1 MKKLFGR
8 NRQYEEDM
16 DLEGLDTSYEETEE
30 YYEEGAY
37 DGEEPFEGEFYEEEG
52 FYESEEGVEAFETEA
67 VYEGEEEVFEAEAI
81 YEGEEEAFEAE
92 AVYEG
97 EEEVFEA
104 EAVYEGEEEAFEAE
118 AVYEGEEEA
127 FEAEAVYEGEEEVFE
142 AETVYEGEEFY
153 EEADAGE
160 EVYFEG
166 APEEADYIELEDLSE
181 DGEVYFEE
189 DESACEENEEEAILA
204 WSDMPDKNI
213 FQKIWYSMI
222 HMSTMDRLIT
232 TTGVLV
238 LILAL
243 VAGGVFASARMSDTE
258 VASFDM
264 VGAQLDGITL
274 IGEHGLTAVADA
286 ELAKIQAANAIENE
300 DGEEGSQGGEYQE
313 NDYKREVEVTLNMT
327 SIEKDL
333 KLKFVNSSTKKL
345 IANVPFSVTVKTPD
359 GKTET
364 WTDDDMDGIIY
375 KSDITPGSYSVA
387 MNALTDSKYAGYIIS
402 TESKKVTVRKEIAY
416 EKVDVSDEIKNE
428 SELAQKEDAE
438 NELEVESE
446 LVDTVAWVESTVTP
460 GKVVW
465 TEVPRASLN
474 VDTSL
479 FAQGGPIMK
488 TAAEASVG
496 VLLGQ
501 AEQLAANMPDGG
513 ISTITADEIS
523 PNSSAAPE
531 TSASPETSPSTSPEN
546 PTPSPSTSPENPT
559 PSPSTSPEN
568 PTPSHSPEEPDQGTV
583 TELTLH
589 ETSLSLVVGQE
600 KTLEV
605 TVKPETEKDKLNWTS
620 DKPSVATVENGKV
633 TAVAAGTAE
642 ITVKAGDMTAKCTV
656 TVTDA
661 NVSITI
667 DPASTS
673 VLSGES
679 KDLTITITGGSASG
693 QATIK
698 TSDKNIATLSTE
710 TLAADGKTT
719 VKVTGVG
726 AGTAT
731 ITVTY
736 KVGNVEKSAT
746 ATVKVLSKDNK
757 LVDKNNNQIWVK
769 AAEDK
774 YVEATYADYYNTA
787 ITTFYLR
794 TEAAPR
800 YTGWQSID
808 GKMYYFDANGNKV
821 TGEQVIQGAKYTFA
835 SDGSLVVGSGSFGID
850 VSKWNGKI
858 DWNAVKN
865 SGVSYVIIRCGYRG
879 YGSGALVV
887 DPYFEQNI
895 KGATA
900 AGIKVGVYFFSQAVN
915 KNEAVE
921 EASMVLQ
928 LVRGYTISYP
938 IFLDVEYSGAAGNT
952 GRADKLDV
960 ATRTEIIKAFCE
972 TIRNSGYTAGVYAN
986 KSWLTSMIDTSQL
999 SKYKIW
1005 LAQYAAAPTYT
1016 GRYDMWQ
1023 YKSTGRVTGING
1035 DVDLN
1040 LSYLGY

>member
-1 MKKLFGR
+1 MKKFFGR

-16 DLEGLDTSYEETEE
+16 EWEESDAFSVDDSEYYEEDACSEEEYFEEETEE
-30 YYEEGAY
+30 T
-37 DGEEPFEGEFYEEEG
+37 YEEETEAAVFFEENG
-52 FYESEEGVEAFETEA
+52 GDEFFEEEPYYEDEGSFEAAADFSAVETVLETDGEIYAEEPYAEGV
-67 VYEGEEEVFEAEAI
+67 YEEEI
-81 YEGEEEAFEAE
+81 YE
-92 AVYEG
+92 
-97 EEEVFEA
+97 
-104 EAVYEGEEEAFEAE
+104 
-118 AVYEGEEEA
+118 
-127 FEAEAVYEGEEEVFE
+127 
-142 AETVYEGEEFY
+142 T
-153 EEADAGE
+153 D
-160 EVYFEG
+160 
-166 APEEADYIELEDLSE
+166 DIEDLSGE
-181 DGEVYFEE
+181 DEVYFEE
-189 DESACEENEEEAILA
+189 DTDYEEEEEILA
-204 WSDMPDKNI
+204 WSAMPDKNI
-213 FQKIWYSMI
+213 FQKIWYSLI
-222 HMSTMDRLIT
+222 HMSTMDRVIT

-238 LILAL
+238 LILA
-243 VAGGVFASARMSDTE
+243 VAASSIFVSARILNKEAVSYDT
-258 VASFDM
+258 
-264 VGAQLDGITL
+264 VGSQLDGITL

-286 ELAKIQAANAIENE
+286 QLAKAQTADAIGNEENGQ
-300 DGEEGSQGGEYQE
+300 DEESGEYKE
-313 NDYKREVEVTLNMT
+313 NDYKREVEVSMNMT

-333 KLKFVNSSTKKL
+333 KLKFVNSSTNKL

-359 GKTET
+359 GKSET

-375 KSDITPGSYSVA
+375 KSDITPGNYSVA
-387 MNALTDSKYAGYIIS
+387 MNALTDSKYAGYTIS
-402 TESKKVTVRKEIAY
+402 TSAKKVTVRKEIAY
-416 EKVDVSDEIKNE
+416 EKVDVSDEIKKE
-428 SELAQKEDAE
+428 SELSQKEDAE
-438 NELEVESE
+438 NQLEIESE

-465 TEVPRASLN
+465 TAVARANLN
-474 VDTSL
+474 VDVPLS
-479 FAQGGPIMK
+479 AQGGNIMK
-488 TAAEASVG
+488 MAAEAPAQ
-496 VLLGQ
+496 LILGQ
-501 AEQLAANMPDGG
+501 AGLIAVNTPEPFAVSTNTSNGG
-513 ISTITADEIS
+513 ISTITAGD
-523 PNSSAAPE
+523 NSANTETNPTPPPE
-531 TSASPETSPSTSPEN
+531 TETSPDPGTDPTPSPETSPSESPEN
-546 PTPSPSTSPENPT
+546 PTPSQ
-559 PSPSTSPEN
+559 
-568 PTPSHSPEEPDQGTV
+568 SPEEPGSDVVTELKLNK
-583 TELTLH
+583 TELTLTVGMK
-589 ETSLSLVVGQE
+589 ETL
-600 KTLEV
+600 TV
-605 TVKPETEKDKLNWTS
+605 TVEPESAKDKVVWES
-620 DKPSVATVENGKV
+620 DKPAVATVQNGEV
-633 TAVAAGTAE
+633 TAVAAGTAK
-642 ITVKAGDMTAKCTV
+642 ITAKAGDKTVECTV

-661 NVSITI
+661 NVNITI
-667 DPASTS
+667 DPASIS
-673 VLSGES
+673 ILSGES
-679 KDLTITITGGSASG
+679 KELTVTITGGSASG
-693 QATIK
+693 QITAA
-698 TSDKNIATLSTE
+698 SNNGNIATASAGTPA
-710 TLAADGKTT
+710 TADGKTT
-719 VKVTGVG
+719 VKVTVKGVG

-736 KVGNVEKSAT
+736 KIGNVEKSAT
-746 ATVKVLSKDNK
+746 ATVKVIAKDNK

-794 TEAAPR
+794 TETAPR